1 MNKSKA
7 YDSLMTDYG
16 NLDTIKDNKDK
27 LRKIRDIRMDHMIEL
42 RVELENEERELAL
55 IEELLADK

>member
-1 MNKSKA
+1 MKNKT
-7 YDSLMTDYG
+7 YGSLLTDYG